1 MTKYLLKRIA
11 ILLVTLW
18 VVVTLSFFL
27 MQVMPGS
34 PFNNPKLTNDMIAV
48 MNKQYGLD
56 KPVWQQY
63 LQYLWN
69 VLHGDLGT
77 SYQSANQPVSMMI
90 SQRLAVSAQLGIQA
104 LVVGVLAGLF
114 VGAVSARNK
123 NNWID
128 NILSVLS
135 TLGISVPSFIIG
147 LLLLDY
153 LGFKWG
159 VLPLSGWGS
168 FSQTILPTL
177 ALAIPVFA
185 QVTRFFRSEMI
196 ETMNTDFIQLARAKG
211 LTARQIS
218 NRHAYRNSM
227 IPVLTLIGPM
237 AANILTGS
245 ALIEQIFSI
254 PGIGQQFVTSIA
266 GNTESQ
272 EKIEKPT
279 LSFTQDAWRR
289 LKKNKLA
296 TISLWFL
303 AILLVFSIGSNF
315 FVKAKDANSFN
326 GDEVKTYRN
335 LPPKISDS
343 LPFWNGS
350 IVFSGNTEPNDV
362 YSDQSVPKGDKFI
375 LGTDNL
381 GRSLAKRVIV
391 GIRISLL
398 IAIVATLID
407 LIIGV
412 TYGLVSGF
420 LGGKID
426 LFMQRVIEVIS
437 SIPNLVI
444 VTMLG
449 LLLGN
454 GVMSI
459 IISIAIVGW
468 TSMARQ
474 VRNLTLSYRERE
486 FVLASRA
493 LGENKFKIAFKHVL
507 PNISG
512 IIIVQ
517 IMMTVPSAI
526 MYEAVLS
533 AINLGVKPPT
543 ASLGSL
549 ITDASEN
556 LQYYPYQVVIPA
568 LALVFISLAFILL
581 GDGLRDAFDPKS
593 NKEN

>member
-196 ETMNTDFIQLARAKG
+196 ETMNTDYIQLARAKG
-211 LTARQIS
+211 LTTRQVI
-218 NRHAYRNSM
+218 NRHAYRNSI

-254 PGIGQQFVTSIA
+254 PGIGQQFVTSI
-266 GNTESQ
+266 
-272 EKIEKPT
+272 PT
-279 LSFTQDAWRR
+279 KDYPVIMGT
-289 LKKNKLA
+289 
-296 TISLWFL
+296 TIVYAVMLMV
-303 AILLVFSIGSNF
+303 AILLTDIITS
-315 FVKAKDANSFN
+315 FVD
-326 GDEVKTYRN
+326 
-335 LPPKISDS
+335 P
-343 LPFWNGS
+343 
-350 IVFSGNTEPNDV
+350 
-362 YSDQSVPKGDKFI
+362 
-375 LGTDNL
+375 
-381 GRSLAKRVIV
+381 RV
-391 GIRISLL
+391 RL
-398 IAIVATLID
+398 
-407 LIIGV
+407 
-412 TYGLVSGF
+412 
-420 LGGKID
+420 
-426 LFMQRVIEVIS
+426 
-437 SIPNLVI
+437 N
-444 VTMLG
+444 
-449 LLLGN
+449 
-454 GVMSI
+454 
-459 IISIAIVGW
+459 
-468 TSMARQ
+468 
-474 VRNLTLSYRERE
+474 
-486 FVLASRA
+486 
-493 LGENKFKIAFKHVL
+493 
-507 PNISG
+507 
-512 IIIVQ
+512 
-517 IMMTVPSAI
+517 
-526 MYEAVLS
+526 
-533 AINLGVKPPT
+533 
-543 ASLGSL
+543 
-549 ITDASEN
+549 
-556 LQYYPYQVVIPA
+556 
-568 LALVFISLAFILL
+568 
-581 GDGLRDAFDPKS
+581 
-593 NKEN
+593 

>member
-114 VGAVSARNK
+114 VGAV
-123 NNWID
+123 
-128 NILSVLS
+128 
-135 TLGISVPSFIIG
+135 SVPSFIIG

-254 PGIGQQFVTSIA
+254 PGIGQQFVTSI
-266 GNTESQ
+266 
-272 EKIEKPT
+272 PT
-279 LSFTQDAWRR
+279 KDYPVIMGT
-289 LKKNKLA
+289 
-296 TISLWFL
+296 TIVYAVMLMV
-303 AILLVFSIGSNF
+303 AILLTDIITS
-315 FVKAKDANSFN
+315 FVD
-326 GDEVKTYRN
+326 
-335 LPPKISDS
+335 P
-343 LPFWNGS
+343 
-350 IVFSGNTEPNDV
+350 
-362 YSDQSVPKGDKFI
+362 
-375 LGTDNL
+375 
-381 GRSLAKRVIV
+381 RV
-391 GIRISLL
+391 RL
-398 IAIVATLID
+398 
-407 LIIGV
+407 
-412 TYGLVSGF
+412 
-420 LGGKID
+420 K
-426 LFMQRVIEVIS
+426 
-437 SIPNLVI
+437 
-444 VTMLG
+444 
-449 LLLGN
+449 
-454 GVMSI
+454 
-459 IISIAIVGW
+459 
-468 TSMARQ
+468 
-474 VRNLTLSYRERE
+474 
-486 FVLASRA
+486 
-493 LGENKFKIAFKHVL
+493 
-507 PNISG
+507 
-512 IIIVQ
+512 
-517 IMMTVPSAI
+517 
-526 MYEAVLS
+526 
-533 AINLGVKPPT
+533 
-543 ASLGSL
+543 
-549 ITDASEN
+549 
-556 LQYYPYQVVIPA
+556 
-568 LALVFISLAFILL
+568 
-581 GDGLRDAFDPKS
+581 
-593 NKEN
+593 

>member
-196 ETMNTDFIQLARAKG
+196 ETMNTDYIQLARAKG
-211 LTARQIS
+211 LTTRQIS

-227 IPVLTLIGPM
+227 IPILTLIGPM

-254 PGIGQQFVTSIA
+254 PGIGQQFVTSI
-266 GNTESQ
+266 
-272 EKIEKPT
+272 PT
-279 LSFTQDAWRR
+279 KDYPVIMGT
-289 LKKNKLA
+289 
-296 TISLWFL
+296 TIVYAVMLMG
-303 AILLVFSIGSNF
+303 AILLTDIITS
-315 FVKAKDANSFN
+315 FVD
-326 GDEVKTYRN
+326 
-335 LPPKISDS
+335 P
-343 LPFWNGS
+343 
-350 IVFSGNTEPNDV
+350 
-362 YSDQSVPKGDKFI
+362 
-375 LGTDNL
+375 
-381 GRSLAKRVIV
+381 RV
-391 GIRISLL
+391 RL
-398 IAIVATLID
+398 
-407 LIIGV
+407 
-412 TYGLVSGF
+412 
-420 LGGKID
+420 K
-426 LFMQRVIEVIS
+426 
-437 SIPNLVI
+437 
-444 VTMLG
+444 
-449 LLLGN
+449 
-454 GVMSI
+454 
-459 IISIAIVGW
+459 
-468 TSMARQ
+468 
-474 VRNLTLSYRERE
+474 
-486 FVLASRA
+486 
-493 LGENKFKIAFKHVL
+493 
-507 PNISG
+507 
-512 IIIVQ
+512 
-517 IMMTVPSAI
+517 
-526 MYEAVLS
+526 
-533 AINLGVKPPT
+533 
-543 ASLGSL
+543 
-549 ITDASEN
+549 
-556 LQYYPYQVVIPA
+556 
-568 LALVFISLAFILL
+568 
-581 GDGLRDAFDPKS
+581 
-593 NKEN
+593 

>member
-114 VGAVSARNK
+114 VGAVSALNK

-196 ETMNTDFIQLARAKG
+196 ETMNTDYIQLARAKG
-211 LTARQIS
+211 LTTRQIS

-254 PGIGQQFVTSIA
+254 PGIGQQFVTSI
-266 GNTESQ
+266 
-272 EKIEKPT
+272 PT
-279 LSFTQDAWRR
+279 KDYPVIMGT
-289 LKKNKLA
+289 
-296 TISLWFL
+296 TIVYAVMLMV
-303 AILLVFSIGSNF
+303 AILLTDIITS
-315 FVKAKDANSFN
+315 FVD
-326 GDEVKTYRN
+326 
-335 LPPKISDS
+335 P
-343 LPFWNGS
+343 
-350 IVFSGNTEPNDV
+350 
-362 YSDQSVPKGDKFI
+362 
-375 LGTDNL
+375 
-381 GRSLAKRVIV
+381 RV
-391 GIRISLL
+391 RL
-398 IAIVATLID
+398 
-407 LIIGV
+407 
-412 TYGLVSGF
+412 
-420 LGGKID
+420 K
-426 LFMQRVIEVIS
+426 
-437 SIPNLVI
+437 
-444 VTMLG
+444 
-449 LLLGN
+449 
-454 GVMSI
+454 
-459 IISIAIVGW
+459 
-468 TSMARQ
+468 
-474 VRNLTLSYRERE
+474 
-486 FVLASRA
+486 
-493 LGENKFKIAFKHVL
+493 
-507 PNISG
+507 
-512 IIIVQ
+512 
-517 IMMTVPSAI
+517 
-526 MYEAVLS
+526 
-533 AINLGVKPPT
+533 
-543 ASLGSL
+543 
-549 ITDASEN
+549 
-556 LQYYPYQVVIPA
+556 
-568 LALVFISLAFILL
+568 
-581 GDGLRDAFDPKS
+581 
-593 NKEN
+593 

>member
-196 ETMNTDFIQLARAKG
+196 ETMNTDYIQLARAKG
-211 LTARQIS
+211 LTTRQIS

-254 PGIGQQFVTSIA
+254 PGIGQQFVTSI
-266 GNTESQ
+266 
-272 EKIEKPT
+272 PT
-279 LSFTQDAWRR
+279 KDYPVIMGT
-289 LKKNKLA
+289 
-296 TISLWFL
+296 TIVYAVMLMV
-303 AILLVFSIGSNF
+303 AILLTDIITS
-315 FVKAKDANSFN
+315 FVD
-326 GDEVKTYRN
+326 
-335 LPPKISDS
+335 P
-343 LPFWNGS
+343 
-350 IVFSGNTEPNDV
+350 
-362 YSDQSVPKGDKFI
+362 
-375 LGTDNL
+375 
-381 GRSLAKRVIV
+381 RV
-391 GIRISLL
+391 RL
-398 IAIVATLID
+398 
-407 LIIGV
+407 
-412 TYGLVSGF
+412 
-420 LGGKID
+420 K
-426 LFMQRVIEVIS
+426 
-437 SIPNLVI
+437 
-444 VTMLG
+444 
-449 LLLGN
+449 
-454 GVMSI
+454 
-459 IISIAIVGW
+459 
-468 TSMARQ
+468 
-474 VRNLTLSYRERE
+474 
-486 FVLASRA
+486 
-493 LGENKFKIAFKHVL
+493 
-507 PNISG
+507 
-512 IIIVQ
+512 
-517 IMMTVPSAI
+517 
-526 MYEAVLS
+526 
-533 AINLGVKPPT
+533 
-543 ASLGSL
+543 
-549 ITDASEN
+549 
-556 LQYYPYQVVIPA
+556 
-568 LALVFISLAFILL
+568 
-581 GDGLRDAFDPKS
+581 
-593 NKEN
+593 

>member
-114 VGAVSARNK
+114 VGAASARNK

-196 ETMNTDFIQLARAKG
+196 ETMNTDYIQLARAKG
-211 LTARQIS
+211 LTTRQIS

-254 PGIGQQFVTSIA
+254 PGIGQQFVTSI
-266 GNTESQ
+266 
-272 EKIEKPT
+272 PT
-279 LSFTQDAWRR
+279 KDYPVIMGT
-289 LKKNKLA
+289 
-296 TISLWFL
+296 TIVYAVMLMV
-303 AILLVFSIGSNF
+303 AILLTDIITS
-315 FVKAKDANSFN
+315 FVD
-326 GDEVKTYRN
+326 
-335 LPPKISDS
+335 P
-343 LPFWNGS
+343 
-350 IVFSGNTEPNDV
+350 
-362 YSDQSVPKGDKFI
+362 
-375 LGTDNL
+375 
-381 GRSLAKRVIV
+381 RV
-391 GIRISLL
+391 RL
-398 IAIVATLID
+398 
-407 LIIGV
+407 
-412 TYGLVSGF
+412 
-420 LGGKID
+420 K
-426 LFMQRVIEVIS
+426 
-437 SIPNLVI
+437 
-444 VTMLG
+444 
-449 LLLGN
+449 
-454 GVMSI
+454 
-459 IISIAIVGW
+459 
-468 TSMARQ
+468 
-474 VRNLTLSYRERE
+474 
-486 FVLASRA
+486 
-493 LGENKFKIAFKHVL
+493 
-507 PNISG
+507 
-512 IIIVQ
+512 
-517 IMMTVPSAI
+517 
-526 MYEAVLS
+526 
-533 AINLGVKPPT
+533 
-543 ASLGSL
+543 
-549 ITDASEN
+549 
-556 LQYYPYQVVIPA
+556 
-568 LALVFISLAFILL
+568 
-581 GDGLRDAFDPKS
+581 
-593 NKEN
+593 

>member
-211 LTARQIS
+211 LKARQIS

-254 PGIGQQFVTSIA
+254 PGIGQQFVTSI
-266 GNTESQ
+266 
-272 EKIEKPT
+272 PT
-279 LSFTQDAWRR
+279 KDYPVIMGT
-289 LKKNKLA
+289 
-296 TISLWFL
+296 TIVYAVMLMV
-303 AILLVFSIGSNF
+303 AILLTDIITS
-315 FVKAKDANSFN
+315 FVD
-326 GDEVKTYRN
+326 
-335 LPPKISDS
+335 P
-343 LPFWNGS
+343 
-350 IVFSGNTEPNDV
+350 
-362 YSDQSVPKGDKFI
+362 
-375 LGTDNL
+375 
-381 GRSLAKRVIV
+381 RV
-391 GIRISLL
+391 RL
-398 IAIVATLID
+398 
-407 LIIGV
+407 
-412 TYGLVSGF
+412 
-420 LGGKID
+420 K
-426 LFMQRVIEVIS
+426 
-437 SIPNLVI
+437 
-444 VTMLG
+444 
-449 LLLGN
+449 
-454 GVMSI
+454 
-459 IISIAIVGW
+459 
-468 TSMARQ
+468 
-474 VRNLTLSYRERE
+474 
-486 FVLASRA
+486 
-493 LGENKFKIAFKHVL
+493 
-507 PNISG
+507 
-512 IIIVQ
+512 
-517 IMMTVPSAI
+517 
-526 MYEAVLS
+526 
-533 AINLGVKPPT
+533 
-543 ASLGSL
+543 
-549 ITDASEN
+549 
-556 LQYYPYQVVIPA
+556 
-568 LALVFISLAFILL
+568 
-581 GDGLRDAFDPKS
+581 
-593 NKEN
+593 

>member
-48 MNKQYGLD
+48 MNKQYSLD

-196 ETMNTDFIQLARAKG
+196 ETMNTDYIQLARAKG
-211 LTARQIS
+211 LTTRQIS

-254 PGIGQQFVTSIA
+254 PGIGQQFVTSI
-266 GNTESQ
+266 
-272 EKIEKPT
+272 PT
-279 LSFTQDAWRR
+279 KDYPVIMGT
-289 LKKNKLA
+289 
-296 TISLWFL
+296 TIVYAVMLMV
-303 AILLVFSIGSNF
+303 AILLTDIITS
-315 FVKAKDANSFN
+315 FVD
-326 GDEVKTYRN
+326 
-335 LPPKISDS
+335 P
-343 LPFWNGS
+343 
-350 IVFSGNTEPNDV
+350 
-362 YSDQSVPKGDKFI
+362 
-375 LGTDNL
+375 
-381 GRSLAKRVIV
+381 RV
-391 GIRISLL
+391 RL
-398 IAIVATLID
+398 
-407 LIIGV
+407 
-412 TYGLVSGF
+412 
-420 LGGKID
+420 K
-426 LFMQRVIEVIS
+426 
-437 SIPNLVI
+437 
-444 VTMLG
+444 
-449 LLLGN
+449 
-454 GVMSI
+454 
-459 IISIAIVGW
+459 
-468 TSMARQ
+468 
-474 VRNLTLSYRERE
+474 
-486 FVLASRA
+486 
-493 LGENKFKIAFKHVL
+493 
-507 PNISG
+507 
-512 IIIVQ
+512 
-517 IMMTVPSAI
+517 
-526 MYEAVLS
+526 
-533 AINLGVKPPT
+533 
-543 ASLGSL
+543 
-549 ITDASEN
+549 
-556 LQYYPYQVVIPA
+556 
-568 LALVFISLAFILL
+568 
-581 GDGLRDAFDPKS
+581 
-593 NKEN
+593 